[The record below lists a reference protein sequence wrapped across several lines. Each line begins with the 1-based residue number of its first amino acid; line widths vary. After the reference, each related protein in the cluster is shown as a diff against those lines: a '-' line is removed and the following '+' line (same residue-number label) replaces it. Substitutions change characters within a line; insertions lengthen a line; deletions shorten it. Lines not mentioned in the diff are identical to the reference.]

1 MEGTTKGLR
10 IEVYAD
16 RAGEWRWRIIARNGR
31 KVGDSGEGYAT
42 KAGAGKAAGR
52 FGYALRDAP
61 VIIPEG
67 KRGRPAAAPRARKG
81 WGGRDVAGP
90 VVA

>member
-42 KAGAGKAAGR
+42 KRGAGAAAGR
-52 FGYALRDAP
+52 FARAMNDAP
-61 VIIPEG
+61 IVIPAG
-67 KRGRPAAAPRARKG
+67 KRGRPASAPRARAG
-81 WGGRDVAGP
+81 WGGRAIGP
-90 VVA
+90 AVVA